1 MKYYHLMMLLG
12 GFILY
17 MLLNIYPLM
26 SHLIKTIKKRD
37 IKEILDLPFEI
48 IVLLLPI
55 AGPMYVLLTIDF
67 NNKWCLIAWYIGIYL
82 LLIGFIILLILLLV

>member
-1 MKYYHLMMLLG
+1 MMLLG

-17 MLLNIYPLM
+17 MLLNIYPLIT
-26 SHLIKTIKKRD
+26 HLIKIIKNRN
-37 IKEILDLPFEI
+37 IKEMLDLPFEI

-55 AGPMYVLLTIDF
+55 AGTIFGLFTIDF

-82 LLIGFIILLILLLV
+82 LLIGFIILLIVLLA